1 MKLLAIGVAAVV
13 LALDLLT
20 KWWVKNTAW
29 LHYYKVIDGFF
40 TIHFVRNEGI
50 AFGLFHSNPSAW
62 KPVILSFLAV
72 AAAIMVLYYIWTS
85 PPGERGVQLFLG
97 LLLGGILG
105 NFCDRLSRGYV
116 VDFLEFH
123 WQERFAWPTFNLA
136 DAAITC
142 GVAAI
147 LYQGFFGTGSGDRAA
162 NRPRPRNSGSLGAI
176 LLAGML
182 SAPLLGQSSSPG
194 AQEIVDR
201 IQERYEQV
209 ESFAADF
216 RQVFQSQGVYFESD
230 WGEGILLMK
239 RPGKMYWE
247 YQRPTRKLF
256 VADGKQTF
264 FYVPSENQ
272 VTISDLD
279 PETAD
284 TPLLFLL
291 GPKRIRDDFL
301 VQFETGEGP
310 LDESNL
316 LLRLT
321 PIRARPEF
329 SYLLLELSP
338 ETYLIHRLS
347 VVEPIGNR
355 NDYIFSRFRE
365 NVKIRDK
372 QFRLE
377 LPDGVE
383 IIRIGSGAGFRPE
396 EDPGR
401 SPHRSRLDPG
411 LETTGTLTAR
421 GKSRH
426 GIRPSLHPGGRRCDS
441 VTYSG
446 YAPSSR
452 LVRRAQEQ
460 SRCSRDFHHGLLTAR
475 GKSRHGIRPSLHP
488 GGQRCDSVTYSR
500 YAPSSRLVRR
510 AQEQSRCSRDFHHG
524 LLRRLPI

>member
-123 WQERFAWPTFNLA
+123 WQDRFAWPTFNLA

-338 ETYLIHRLS
+338 EDLSHPQTVRSRAYREPERLHLQPFPG
-347 VVEPIGNR
+347 ER
-355 NDYIFSRFRE
+355 EDSRQA
-365 NVKIRDK
+365 VP
-372 QFRLE
+372 L
-377 LPDGVE
+377 GV
-383 IIRIGSGAGFRPE
+383 A
-396 EDPGR
+396 GR
-401 SPHRSRLDPG
+401 SGDHPNRIRRRFQAGGRSRPVSPSKSPRPRAGDDWYVNSPWQ
-411 LETTGTLTAR
+411 
-421 GKSRH
+421 KSSRH
-426 GIRPSLHPGGRRCDS
+426 STVPASRRTRCDS

-452 LVRRAQEQ
+452 LVRRAQEL
-460 SRCSRDFHHGLLTAR
+460 SVLAR
-475 GKSRHGIRPSLHP
+475 LSPRTVNSPWQKSSRHSTVPASRRTALH
-488 GGQRCDSVTYSR
+488 RLTYSR

>member
-1 MKLLAIGVAAVV
+1 MRLLAIGVAAVV
-13 LALDLLT
+13 LVLDLLT
-20 KWWVKNTAW
+20 KWWVKNTAS
-29 LHYYKVIDGFF
+29 LHYHPVVDGFF

-85 PPGERGVQLFLG
+85 PPGERAVQLFLG

-105 NFCDRLSRGYV
+105 NFSDRLWRGYV

-123 WQERFAWPTFNLA
+123 WQDRFAWPTFNVA

-147 LYQGFFGTGSGDRAA
+147 LYQGFFGTESGDRAA
-162 NRPRPRNSGSLGAI
+162 NRPSRRNSGSLGAI
-176 LLAGML
+176 LLAGLL
-182 SAPLLGQSSSPG
+182 SAPLLGESSSPG
-194 AQEIVDR
+194 VQEIVDR
-201 IQERYEQV
+201 VQARYERV
-209 ESFAADF
+209 ESFSADF
-216 RQVFQSQGVYFESD
+216 RQVFQSQGVFFESD
-230 WGEGILLMK
+230 WGEGVLLMK
-239 RPGKMYWE
+239 RPGRMYWE

-256 VADGKQTF
+256 VADGRQTF

-279 PETAD
+279 LETAD

-301 VQFETGEGP
+301 VEFETREGP
-310 LDESNL
+310 LNESNL
-316 LLRLT
+316 ILRLT

-329 SYLLLELSP
+329 SHLLLELSP

-355 NDYIFSRFRE
+355 NDYILSRFRE

-383 IIRIGSGAGFRPE
+383 IIRIGTGAGFMPE
-396 EDPGR
+396 EGPGR
-401 SPHRSRLDPG
+401 ASHRSRLVTRM
-411 LETTGTLTAR
+411 ETTGT
-421 GKSRH
+421 
-426 GIRPSLHPGGRRCDS
+426 
-441 VTYSG
+441 
-446 YAPSSR
+446 
-452 LVRRAQEQ
+452 
-460 SRCSRDFHHGLLTAR
+460 
-475 GKSRHGIRPSLHP
+475 
-488 GGQRCDSVTYSR
+488 
-500 YAPSSRLVRR
+500 
-510 AQEQSRCSRDFHHG
+510 
-524 LLRRLPI
+524 

>member
-1 MKLLAIGVAAVV
+1 MKPEGMGTIFAGSRWCGEDKMKLLAIGVAALV

-29 LHYYKVIDGFF
+29 LHYHEVIEGFF
-40 TIHFVRNEGI
+40 AIHFVRNEGI

-62 KPVILSFLAV
+62 KPVILAFLAV

-85 PPGERGVQLFLG
+85 PPGERGVQLLMG

-105 NFCDRLSRGYV
+105 NFCDRLWRGYV
-116 VDFLEFH
+116 VDFLDFH
-123 WQERFAWPTFNLA
+123 WQDRFAWPTFNLA

-147 LYQGFFGTGSGDRAA
+147 LYQGFFGTDGRDEASKGRRRKDTGA
-162 NRPRPRNSGSLGAI
+162 LGAI
-176 LLAGML
+176 LLAGL
-182 SAPLLGQSSSPG
+182 LPAPLWGESSSPG
-194 AQEIVDR
+194 ALEVVDR
-201 IQERYEQV
+201 VQDRYERV
-209 ESFAADF
+209 ESFSADF
-216 RQVFQSQGVYFESD
+216 RQVFQSPGVFFESD

-264 FYVPSENQ
+264 FYVPGENQ
-272 VTISDLD
+272 VTVTDLD

-301 VQFETGEGP
+301 VEFESGEAP

-316 LLRLT
+316 LIRLT
-321 PIRARPEF
+321 PIQARPEF
-329 SYLLLELSP
+329 SHLLMELSP
-338 ETYLIHRLS
+338 ETFLIQRLS

-365 NVKIRDK
+365 NVKIRDSR
-372 QFRLE
+372 FRLE

-383 IIRIGSGAGFRPE
+383 IIRIGSGTVAETAGP
-396 EDPGR
+396 
-401 SPHRSRLDPG
+401 
-411 LETTGTLTAR
+411 
-421 GKSRH
+421 
-426 GIRPSLHPGGRRCDS
+426 
-441 VTYSG
+441 
-446 YAPSSR
+446 
-452 LVRRAQEQ
+452 
-460 SRCSRDFHHGLLTAR
+460 
-475 GKSRHGIRPSLHP
+475 
-488 GGQRCDSVTYSR
+488 
-500 YAPSSRLVRR
+500 
-510 AQEQSRCSRDFHHG
+510 
-524 LLRRLPI
+524 

>member
-1 MKLLAIGVAAVV
+1 MAMKLLAITTAVVV

-29 LHYYKVIDGFF
+29 LHYHRVIDGFF
-40 TIHFVRNEGI
+40 TIHYVRNEGI
-50 AFGLFHSNPSAW
+50 AFGLFHANPSVW
-62 KPVILSFLAV
+62 KPVILSFLAA

-85 PPGERGVQLFLG
+85 TPAERGVQLFLG

-105 NFCDRLSRGYV
+105 NFSDRLWRGYV

-123 WQERFAWPTFNLA
+123 WQDRFAWPTFNVA

-147 LYQGFFGTGSGDRAA
+147 LYQGFFGSESAGRASS
-162 NRPRPRNSGSLGAI
+162 RPGRRNSGSLGAI
-176 LLAGML
+176 LLAGAL
-182 SAPLLGQSSSPG
+182 SAPLLGESPAPG
-194 AQEIVDR
+194 PQEIVDR
-201 IQERYEQV
+201 VQERYEKV
-209 ESFAADF
+209 KSFSADF
-216 RQVFQSQGVYFESD
+216 RQVFQSQGIYFESD

-301 VQFETGEGP
+301 VQFETGEEP

-329 SYLLLELSP
+329 NHLLLELSP
-338 ETYLIHRLS
+338 QTFLIHKLS
-347 VVEPIGNR
+347 MVDPVGNR
-355 NDYIFSRFRE
+355 NDYIISRFRE

-372 QFRLE
+372 QFHLE

-383 IIRIGSGAGFRPE
+383 IIRIGSGAGFRRE
-396 EDPGR
+396 ADPGR
-401 SPHRSRLDPG
+401 SPHRSRLETG
-411 LETTGTLTAR
+411 RETTGASSFR
-421 GKSRH
+421 G
-426 GIRPSLHPGGRRCDS
+426 GLHD
-441 VTYSG
+441 
-446 YAPSSR
+446 
-452 LVRRAQEQ
+452 
-460 SRCSRDFHHGLLTAR
+460 GL
-475 GKSRHGIRPSLHP
+475 
-488 GGQRCDSVTYSR
+488 Q
-500 YAPSSRLVRR
+500 
-510 AQEQSRCSRDFHHG
+510 
-524 LLRRLPI
+524 RRLPS

>member
-1 MKLLAIGVAAVV
+1 MKLLAMGIAAVV

-20 KWWVKNTAW
+20 KWWVKSTAW
-29 LHYYKVIDGFF
+29 LHYHQVVDGFF

-50 AFGLFHSNPSAW
+50 AFGLFHSNPSVW
-62 KPVILSFLAV
+62 KPVILSVLAV
-72 AAAIMVLYYIWTS
+72 AAAVMVLYYIWTS

-105 NFCDRLSRGYV
+105 NFCDRLWRGYV
-116 VDFLEFH
+116 VDFLGFH
-123 WQERFAWPTFNLA
+123 WQDRFAWPTFNLA

-147 LYQGFFGTGSGDRAA
+147 LYQGFFGTGGGDRAS
-162 NRPRPRNSGSLGAI
+162 NPPSRKNSGSLGAI
-176 LLAGML
+176 LLAGL
-182 SAPLLGQSSSPG
+182 LPAHLLGASSSPG
-194 AQEIVDR
+194 ALEVVDR
-201 IQERYEQV
+201 VQDRYDRV
-209 ESFAADF
+209 ESFSTEF
-216 RQVFQSQGVYFESD
+216 RQVFQSQGVFFESD

-264 FYVPSENQ
+264 FYVPGENQ
-272 VTISDLD
+272 VTITDLD

-301 VQFETGEGP
+301 VEFETGEGP

-321 PIRARPEF
+321 PVRARPEF

-338 ETYLIHRLS
+338 QTWLIRRLS

-365 NVKIRDK
+365 NVKIRDQ

-383 IIRIGSGAGFRPE
+383 IIRIGSGAGLRPE
-396 EDPGR
+396 REPGR
-401 SPHRSRLDPG
+401 SPHRSRLDAG
-411 LETTGTLTAR
+411 VETAAVSTTR
-421 GKSRH
+421 GNSRH
-426 GIRPSLHPGGRRCDS
+426 GL
-441 VTYSG
+441 
-446 YAPSSR
+446 
-452 LVRRAQEQ
+452 
-460 SRCSRDFHHGLLTAR
+460 
-475 GKSRHGIRPSLHP
+475 
-488 GGQRCDSVTYSR
+488 
-500 YAPSSRLVRR
+500 
-510 AQEQSRCSRDFHHG
+510 
-524 LLRRLPI
+524 

>member
-20 KWWVKNTAW
+20 KWWVTNTAW
-29 LHYYKVIDGFF
+29 LHYHKVIDGFF

-62 KPVILSFLAV
+62 KPVILSLLAV
-72 AAAIMVLYYIWTS
+72 AAAIMVLYYIRTS
-85 PPGERGVQLFLG
+85 PPEERGVQLFLG

-105 NFCDRLSRGYV
+105 NFCDRLWRGHV

-123 WQERFAWPTFNLA
+123 WQDHFAWPTFNLA

-147 LYQGFFGTGSGDRAA
+147 LYQGLIGMGNGGRAA
-162 NRPRPRNSGSLGAI
+162 DPPSRRNSGSLAAV
-176 LLAGML
+176 LLAGL
-182 SAPLLGQSSSPG
+182 LAAPLLGESSTPG
-194 AQEIVDR
+194 PQEIVDR
-201 IQERYEQV
+201 VQERYERV
-209 ESFAADF
+209 ESFSADF
-216 RQVFQSQGVYFESD
+216 RQVFQSQGIYFESD

-247 YQRPTRKLF
+247 YRRPIRKLF
-256 VADGKQTF
+256 VADGKQAF
-264 FYVPSENQ
+264 FYVPGENQ
-272 VTISDLD
+272 VTVSDLD

-329 SYLLLELSP
+329 SHLLLELSP
-338 ETYLIHRLS
+338 KTYLIRRLS
-347 VVEPIGNR
+347 VVEPIGIR

-365 NVKIRDK
+365 NVEIRDK

-383 IIRIGSGAGFRPE
+383 IIRIGSGAGLRPE
-396 EDPGR
+396 EGSGR
-401 SPHRSRLDPG
+401 TLLRSRLD
-411 LETTGTLTAR
+411 TGAEAAR
-421 GKSRH
+421 TQR
-426 GIRPSLHPGGRRCDS
+426 RVPS
-441 VTYSG
+441 
-446 YAPSSR
+446 
-452 LVRRAQEQ
+452 
-460 SRCSRDFHHGLLTAR
+460 
-475 GKSRHGIRPSLHP
+475 
-488 GGQRCDSVTYSR
+488 
-500 YAPSSRLVRR
+500 
-510 AQEQSRCSRDFHHG
+510 
-524 LLRRLPI
+524 

>member
-1 MKLLAIGVAAVV
+1 MRLLAIGVAVVV

-20 KWWVKNTAW
+20 KWWVKNTAS
-29 LHYYKVIDGFF
+29 LHYHPVVDGFF

-72 AAAIMVLYYIWTS
+72 VAAIMVLYYIRTS
-85 PPGERGVQLFLG
+85 PPGERGIQLFLG

-105 NFCDRLSRGYV
+105 NFSDRLWRGYV

-123 WQERFAWPTFNLA
+123 WQDRFAWPTFNLA

-147 LYQGFFGTGSGDRAA
+147 LYQGFFGTGSGDRTA
-162 NRPRPRNSGSLGAI
+162 NRPSRRNSGSLGAI
-176 LLAGML
+176 LVAGLL
-182 SAPLLGQSSSPG
+182 SAPLLGESSSPG

-201 IQERYEQV
+201 VQERYERV
-209 ESFAADF
+209 ESFSADF

-279 PETAD
+279 SETAD

-310 LDESNL
+310 LHESNL

-321 PIRARPEF
+321 PIRARPEV

-383 IIRIGSGAGFRPE
+383 IIRIGTGAGFVPE
-396 EDPGR
+396 KSSGR
-401 SPHRSRLDPG
+401 SSHRSRLVTRM
-411 LETTGTLTAR
+411 ETTGT
-421 GKSRH
+421 
-426 GIRPSLHPGGRRCDS
+426 
-441 VTYSG
+441 
-446 YAPSSR
+446 
-452 LVRRAQEQ
+452 
-460 SRCSRDFHHGLLTAR
+460 
-475 GKSRHGIRPSLHP
+475 
-488 GGQRCDSVTYSR
+488 
-500 YAPSSRLVRR
+500 
-510 AQEQSRCSRDFHHG
+510 
-524 LLRRLPI
+524 

>member
-1 MKLLAIGVAAVV
+1 MKLLAITTAAVV
-13 LALDLLT
+13 LTLDLLT
-20 KWWVKNTAW
+20 KWWVKNTTW
-29 LHYYKVIDGFF
+29 LHYHKVIDGFF
-40 TIHFVRNEGI
+40 TIHYVRNEGI
-50 AFGLFHSNPSAW
+50 AFGLFHANPSVW
-62 KPVILSFLAV
+62 KPVILSFLAA
-72 AAAIMVLYYIWTS
+72 AAAIMVIYYIWTS
-85 PPGERGVQLFLG
+85 TPRERGVQLFLG

-105 NFCDRLSRGYV
+105 NFSDRLWRGYV

-123 WQERFAWPTFNLA
+123 WQDRFAWPTFNLA

-147 LYQGFFGTGSGDRAA
+147 LYQGFFGSGSADRASS
-162 NRPRPRNSGSLGAI
+162 RPGRRNSGSLGAM
-176 LLAGML
+176 LLAGTL
-182 SAPLLGQSSSPG
+182 SAPLLGESPTPG
-194 AQEIVDR
+194 PQEVVDR
-201 IQERYEQV
+201 VQARYERV
-209 ESFAADF
+209 KSFSADF

-230 WGEGILLMK
+230 WGEGTLLMK

-247 YQRPTRKLF
+247 YHRPTRKVF

-301 VQFETGEGP
+301 VQFETGEEP

-329 SYLLLELSP
+329 DYLLLELSP
-338 ETYLIHRLS
+338 QTYLIHKLS
-347 VVEPIGNR
+347 MVEPIGNR

-383 IIRIGSGAGFRPE
+383 IIRVGSGAGFRLE
-396 EDPGR
+396 ADPGGT
-401 SPHRSRLDPG
+401 PHRGRLDTG
-411 LETTGTLTAR
+411 RETAGTPTAR
-421 GKSRH
+421 G
-426 GIRPSLHPGGRRCDS
+426 GIQDGG
-441 VTYSG
+441 SG
-446 YAPSSR
+446 
-452 LVRRAQEQ
+452 
-460 SRCSRDFHHGLLTAR
+460 
-475 GKSRHGIRPSLHP
+475 
-488 GGQRCDSVTYSR
+488 
-500 YAPSSRLVRR
+500 
-510 AQEQSRCSRDFHHG
+510 
-524 LLRRLPI
+524 RLPS